1 MLEQLCATKQN
12 ILARKETGKEMKKLT
27 PALEAEYK
35 MLKQQVDFWMEA
47 WAKKD
52 ASPSAKQR
60 YWYAKQD
67 LTKFVSNRRKEGYT
81 I

>member
-1 MLEQLCATKQN
+1 MPE
-12 ILARKETGKEMKKLT
+12 KKLP

-35 MLKQQVDFWMEA
+35 FLKQQVDFWMEA
-47 WAKKD
+47 WTKRD
-52 ASPSAKQR
+52 ASPSAGSR

-67 LTKFVSNRRKEGYT
+67 LRKFVENRRKEGFN

>member
-1 MLEQLCATKQN
+1 MDKQLP
-12 ILARKETGKEMKKLT
+12 

-35 MLKQQVDFWMEA
+35 FLKQQVDFWMEA

-52 ASPSAKQR
+52 ASPSAQQR

-67 LTKFVSNRRKEGYT
+67 LTKFVSNRRKEGYN